1 MNLKKLG
8 LFCLYISMLSY
19 TQFKS
24 NELFDAIE
32 AYGFPTDPIKAIMFD
47 YTSNQI
53 GISGSFFLKFLLEKK
68 NGMKEGWQ
76 ASDVDIFVTEYS
88 ILEDFK
94 AKFSCYE
101 MKEIQIDYCSTYSSM
116 NGVTNVLEIYGDRGN
131 KLQIVVVNKPSISE
145 HLLDCDLDFT
155 KIAFTKDI
163 VVTTEQTFEAIDN
176 RQAQFP
182 NTFRDVRHFIKVW
195 FRAEK
200 YKQRG
205 FEIIYPKKITM
216 KNVIYFNGNDYRIP
230 PSILMKYDKIIGGKF
245 FMFKYTKFDFNI
257 KINTLKS
264 ELFTEKSM
272 NTMYQDAIDRMEIQI
287 YDLEKQL
294 QDAKHQESCDT
305 AFWREKA
312 ESLQKEMKELR
323 EKETKYN
330 GMLEELKSLIE

>member
-1 MNLKKLG
+1 
-8 LFCLYISMLSY
+8 MLSY

-53 GISGSFFLKFLLEKK
+53 GIGGSFFLKFLLEKK

-94 AKFSCYE
+94 AKFSWYE

-205 FEIIYPKKITM
+205 FKIIYPGKITM
-216 KNVIYFNGNDYRIP
+216 KNIIYFNGFDYRIP
-230 PSILMKYDKIIGGKF
+230 QSILMKYDKIIGGKF
-245 FMFKYTKFDFNI
+245 FMFKTANFDFNI
-257 KINTLKS
+257 KIRKLMKEIS
-264 ELFTEKSM
+264 YEKSL
-272 NTMYQDAIDRMEIQI
+272 NSMYQYTIEKMDIKIIE
-287 YDLEKQL
+287 LEKQL
-294 QDAKHQESCDT
+294 KEAKYVESVDT

-312 ESLQKEMKELR
+312 ESLK

-330 GMLEELKSLIE
+330 SMLEHIKSLI

>member
-1 MNLKKLG
+1 
-8 LFCLYISMLSY
+8 MLSY

-47 YTSNQI
+47 YTSEQI
-53 GISGSFFLKFLLEKK
+53 GIGGSFFLKFLLEKK
-68 NGMKEGWQ
+68 NGFKEGWQ

-94 AKFSCYE
+94 AKFGWYE

-116 NGVTNVLEIYGDRGN
+116 NGVTDVLEIYGDRGN
-131 KLQIVVVNKPSISE
+131 KLQIVVVNKTSIAE
-145 HLLDCDLDFT
+145 HLQDCDLDFT

-163 VVTTEQTFEAIDN
+163 VVTTKKTFEAIDN

-182 NTFRDVRHFIKVW
+182 DTFRDVRHFIKVW

-216 KNVIYFNGNDYRIP
+216 KNVIYFDGYDYRIP
-230 PSILMKYDKIIGGKF
+230 PCILMKFDKIIDGKF
-245 FMFKYTKFDFNI
+245 FMYKEHNHHLKNKI
-257 KINTLKS
+257 KTLEN
-264 ELFTEKSM
+264 ELACEKSM
-272 NTMYQDAIDRMEIQI
+272 NTMFQDTIEN
-287 YDLEKQL
+287 LEKEL
-294 QDAKHQESCDT
+294 QDAKYQESYDT
-305 AFWREKA
+305 MFWREKA
-312 ESLQKEMKELR
+312 ESLQKEMKELK

-330 GMLEELKSLIE
+330 SMLNDIKSLIE